1 MNYQVIDEGD
11 VFIAYAK
18 EEPFTYNPINF
29 IYEPGEIYFEFGN
42 TEEQALERLK
52 EDLGLTNKKE

>member
-29 IYEPGEIYFEFGN
+29 IYKPMDYK
-42 TEEQALERLK
+42 L
-52 EDLGLTNKKE
+52 DGL